1 MSCQRSH
8 VLFCCALLCSAL
20 LCCVF
25 CVLFCS
31 ALLCSALLCSALL
44 CSALLLFSGS
54 SCVLFCP
61 VLPCPSAFHPLP
73 STLCPQLCPPPS
85 ALLPLPCLPFPA
97 PPGSTLLC
105 AAISC
110 ALLYSNLHPSKQVTG
125 HVSPNYSL
133 YSLFVTEHVHIR
145 YDSSRWAQDTHMVC
159 EVRLFPFTKSTV
171 IKYISV
177 LTWCSWISF
186 SSPVQ
191 VQLNKVPEG
200 MIEMCT
206 DWLNCS
212 VCTKHCS
219 KTQVKVQSGVSSM
232 WSQFAISANQHLK
245 HTIKRKSPQTFAHL
259 VNFSKMYLPCL
270 IIIQSCYFD

>member
-8 VLFCCALLCSAL
+8 VLFCCALLCF
-20 LCCVF
+20 CCVF
-25 CVLFCS
+25 CF

-44 CSALLLFSGS
+44 CSALLCCSSLGPVVFFSAL
-54 SCVLFCP
+54 SCP
-61 VLPCPSAFHPLP
+61 APLP
-73 STLCPQLCPPPS
+73 STLCPPPSALCPQLCPAPS

-105 AAISC
+105 AAISY
-110 ALLYSNLHPSKQVTG
+110 ALLYPNLHPSKQATSL
-125 HVSPNYSL
+125 VSHNYSL